1 MVNMWAA
8 ANLHQSRIPAPAAVC
23 VYAFVSRQRR
33 SRGSARSFSSLLAD
47 FFCSYVGQSDSQS
60 VLVRI
65 EVVWDEGSGV
75 CVIAANGLVA
85 ARRLCAT

>member
-1 MVNMWAA
+1 MCERSCP
-8 ANLHQSRIPAPAAVC
+8 ANAGHAEALA
-23 VYAFVSRQRR
+23 
-33 SRGSARSFSSLLAD
+33 SFPRPSQI
-47 FFCSYVGQSDSQS
+47 FFCSYVGKSDSQS